1 MASVQKKEQ
10 VVLGR
15 ITTVYGVKGWVK
27 VHSYTEPM
35 DNILNYPQWTLRQ
48 QGRLQTVEID
58 QARQHGKGLVVRLKG
73 CDDREVAR
81 AYTASEILVER
92 SQLPE
97 LDSGEYYWNQLQGL
111 KVIVDSE
118 TEDGRVEVLLL
129 GKVAQLMETG
139 ANDVLVVRASKESID
154 ERERLVPY
162 LPDQVIKEVNLDE
175 GFVRVDWD
183 PEF

>member
-1 MASVQKKEQ
+1 MASAQHKEQ
-10 VVLGR
+10 IVLGR

-35 DNILNYPQWTLRQ
+35 DNILDYPQWTLKQ

-58 QARQHGKGLVVRLKG
+58 QARRHGKGLVVHLKG
-73 CDDREVAR
+73 CEDREIAR
-81 AYTASEILVER
+81 TYTGSEILVER

-97 LDSGEYYWNQLQGL
+97 LEAGEYYWHQLQGL
-111 KVIVDSE
+111 KVLVDSE
-118 TEDGRVEVLLL
+118 AESGRADALLL

-139 ANDVLVVRASKESID
+139 ANDVLVVRACKGSID

-162 LPDQVIKEVNLDE
+162 LQDQVVKEVNLDE
-175 GFVRVDWD
+175 GFIRVDWD